1 MVVQL
6 TFDFEVQLLR
16 SIYQK
21 NGKAMA
27 FVLVQESWKLTKYF
41 ESERERTLV
50 SSARPITEQLHWK
63 LNFST
68 SLLQRFTAES
78 SQKLRRNA
86 VP

>member
-16 SIYQK
+16 SIFQK

-41 ESERERTLV
+41 ESYRDFPRCKVNE
-50 SSARPITEQLHWK
+50 
-63 LNFST
+63 NG
-68 SLLQRFTAES
+68 LLQTVLSGKSEAM
-78 SQKLRRNA
+78 LGRRYFRHMLA
-86 VP
+86 RLY